1 MSKRSVGAALIALLW
16 LSACGTTMPTSTVRL
31 EATTSY
37 PNLPDIPKP
46 PPLDLQEFKYDMPR
60 DKSGAI
66 IPDSNV
72 FIGFDQSN
80 WQIFLE
86 NQKRIE
92 ARDRMW
98 ETRIDEENKLR
109 AEWRAKN
116 AQQAQPPAA
125 P

>member
-1 MSKRSVGAALIALLW
+1 MSKRSVGAALTALLW
-16 LSACGTTMPTSTVRL
+16 LSACATPVPPSLVKL

-37 PNLPDIPKP
+37 PNLPDVPKP

-60 DKSGAI
+60 DSAGKI

-72 FIGFDQSN
+72 FIGFDQAN

-92 ARDRMW
+92 ARDKMW
-98 ETRIDEENKLR
+98 ETRVDEENKLR

-116 AQQAQPPAA
+116 DQQAQPKAA